1 MHIKNKKE
9 SIDIIGYFKKAINNQ
24 DIEQFNI
31 YLKEY
36 APILKKEDTIHTLY
50 GITMHLVKKI
60 KNYKPYIDSIYQN
73 GLSLDY
79 KKTKQDCFSYDILTY
94 LIGDKK
100 KDIADY
106 IINKHKYPKKF
117 YGVKNYLA
125 EQILYRKIKNV
136 EQLLSE
142 GFSSPEYKTAF
153 DFINPQNFNQ
163 SIKQLLILQK
173 YKKISSDNTEIFSNI
188 FVNNTNSFTIENL
201 KKLFNVLKP
210 DLSSP
215 VFTSAT
221 NNNVFFIKHLIE
233 DQNKID
239 LLNHHGFSLIN
250 YLSNT
255 TEKNLINLSEILIE
269 YFGKLKEYNNNDI
282 DSYLNKNNGYLLFS
296 NLEYPEIV
304 SSRISN
310 LNYILRDK
318 ESSYIN
324 IPAILKL
331 FNFDSAH
338 HSEEEFH
345 NFTSSKFSIIYN
357 ISCQM
362 LEITENYKKEKIE
375 YEKVNLN
382 KILNQ
387 EEPYILKSNRNRL

>member
-1 MHIKNKKE
+1 MKNQKSKITTPIITQLNKFIKEQN
-9 SIDIIGYFKKAINNQ
+9 F
-24 DIEQFNI
+24 EQFDL
-31 YLKEY
+31 YLKEH
-36 APILKKEDTIHTLY
+36 ASALKNEDSIHALY
-50 GITMHLVKKI
+50 GITMNIAKKV
-60 KNYKPYIDSIYQN
+60 KNYAPYIDSIYKN

-117 YGVKNYLA
+117 YGFKNYLA

-153 DFINPQNFNQ
+153 DFINPKNFNQ

-188 FVNNTNSFTIENL
+188 FVNNTNSFTLDNL
-201 KKLFNVLKP
+201 KKLFNILKP
-210 DLSSP
+210 DLCSP
-215 VFTSAT
+215 VFISAT
-221 NNNVFFIKHLIE
+221 TNNVFFIKHLIE

-255 TEKNLINLSEILIE
+255 TEKNLINVSEILIE

-282 DSYLNKNNGYLLFS
+282 DNYLNKNNGYLLFS
-296 NLEYPEIV
+296 NLKYPEIV

-318 ESSYIN
+318 ESSYMN

-345 NFTSSKFSIIYN
+345 NFTSSKFSIAYN

-375 YEKVNLN
+375 YEKINLN
-382 KILNQ
+382 EILNQ
-387 EEPYILKSNRNRL
+387 EKSYTLKANKKRL

>member
-1 MHIKNKKE
+1 MKNNISTPIIK
-9 SIDIIGYFKKAINNQ
+9 
-24 DIEQFNI
+24 QFNKFI
-31 YLKEY
+31 KEQNFELFDLYLKEH
-36 APILKKEDTIHTLY
+36 ASALKNEDTIHVLY
-50 GITMHLVKKI
+50 GITMNIAKKV
-60 KNYKPYIDSIYQN
+60 KNYAPYIDSIYQN

-79 KKTKQDCFSYDILTY
+79 KKTKQNCFSYDILTC
-94 LIGDKK
+94 LFGDKK

-106 IINKHKYPKKF
+106 IINEHKYPKKF
-117 YGVKNYLA
+117 YGVKNYFA

-153 DFINPQNFNQ
+153 DFIIPQNFNQ

-173 YKKISSDNTEIFSNI
+173 YKKIPSNNTEIFSNI

-201 KKLFNVLKP
+201 KKLFSVLKP

-215 VFTSAT
+215 VFISAT
-221 NNNVFFIKHLIE
+221 SNNVFFIKHLID

-255 TEKNLINLSEILIE
+255 TEKNLINVSEILIE

-318 ESSYIN
+318 KSSYMN

-345 NFTSSKFSIIYN
+345 NFTSSNFSITYN

-375 YEKVNLN
+375 YEKINLN
-382 KILNQ
+382 EILNQ
-387 EEPYILKSNRNRL
+387 EKSYTLKANKNRL